1 MCGHF
6 NFYQICIDI
15 STFYNLSVE
24 SNVTTTSNTFISKIT
39 LKKIIFFIYLNRVEI
54 SWRED
59 RATLCLKVLPFFQ
72 SGGQEVKEELSG
84 WWTVC
89 FCDCLY
95 TVFNGMLIL
104 WFEKNSIVCLNSKKS
119 IWLEKDFCL
128 ISVPRNAGEHF
139 NKTAI
144 QFW

>member
-1 MCGHF
+1 MSPLL
-6 NFYQICIDI
+6 QIPLFQRLHLKNYFLQK
-15 STFYNLSVE
+15 SQSSWNKAKE
-24 SNVTTTSNTFISKIT
+24 KIQQ
-39 LKKIIFFIYLNRVEI
+39 LYIWKSYL
-54 SWRED
+54 
-59 RATLCLKVLPFFQ
+59 FFQ
-72 SGGQEVKEELSG
+72 SRGQEVKKELSR

-119 IWLEKDFCL
+119 VWLEKDFCL
-128 ISVPRNAGEHF
+128 ISVPRNAGGHF
-139 NKTAI
+139 NKKAI